1 MKKIHVPKIFSLTFL
16 LLTAAIWTPAAD
28 SPRVNR
34 SALVTVEKS
43 LDDRITRLWD
53 DGPVALLGYTR
64 GIYLEGYGAVF
75 TAEVNL
81 AAGGATLMH
90 PVLNKEDKD
99 QHRKKK
105 LDRLPQLKAA
115 MKQALMASAA
125 SLDPVPADDQVV
137 IAIYLARY
145 PWEDATGIP
154 AQLTA
159 QATKKRLLEIQR
171 AGGAGLEQAVTVK
184 EN

>member
-1 MKKIHVPKIFSLTFL
+1 MKKTFALTFL
-16 LLTAAIWTPAAD
+16 LLAAAVWTPAAD

-34 SALVTVEKS
+34 TALVTVEKS

-64 GIYLEGYGAVF
+64 GIYLDGYGAVF

-99 QHRKKK
+99 LHRKKK
-105 LDRLPQLKAA
+105 LDRLPQLKTA
-115 MKQALMASAA
+115 MRQALVASAA

-137 IAIYLARY
+137 IAIYLSRY

-154 AQLTA
+154 LQLTA
-159 QATKKRLLEIQR
+159 QATKRKLLEIQR
-171 AGGAGLEQAVTVK
+171 AGGAGLEQAITVK

>member
-1 MKKIHVPKIFSLTFL
+1 MKKTFALTFL
-16 LLTAAIWTPAAD
+16 LLAAAIWTPAAD

-34 SALVTVEKS
+34 TALITVEKS

-64 GIYLEGYGAVF
+64 GIYLDGYGAVF

-99 QHRKKK
+99 LHRKKK
-105 LDRLPQLKAA
+105 LDRLPQLKTA
-115 MKQALMASAA
+115 MRQALVASAA

-137 IAIYLARY
+137 IAIYLSRY

-154 AQLTA
+154 LQLTA
-159 QATKKRLLEIQR
+159 QATKRKLLEIQR
-171 AGGAGLEQAVTVK
+171 AGGAGLEQAITVK

>member
-1 MKKIHVPKIFSLTFL
+1 MNMKKTFALTFL
-16 LLTAAIWTPAAD
+16 LLAAAIWTPAAD

-34 SALVTVEKS
+34 TALVTVEKS

-64 GIYLEGYGAVF
+64 GIYLDGYGAVF

-99 QHRKKK
+99 LHRKKK
-105 LDRLPQLKAA
+105 LDRLPQLKTA
-115 MKQALMASAA
+115 MRQALVASAA

-137 IAIYLARY
+137 IAIYLSRY

-154 AQLTA
+154 LQLTA
-159 QATKKRLLEIQR
+159 QATKR
-171 AGGAGLEQAVTVK
+171 
-184 EN
+184 

>member
-1 MKKIHVPKIFSLTFL
+1 MKKTFALTFL
-16 LLTAAIWTPAAD
+16 LLAAAIWTPAAD

-34 SALVTVEKS
+34 TALITVEKS

-64 GIYLEGYGAVF
+64 GIYLDGYGAVF

-99 QHRKKK
+99 LHRKKK
-105 LDRLPQLKAA
+105 LDRLPQLKTA
-115 MKQALMASAA
+115 MRQALVASAA

-137 IAIYLARY
+137 IAIYLSRY

-154 AQLTA
+154 LQLTA
-159 QATKKRLLEIQR
+159 QATKRKLLEIQR
-171 AGGAGLEQAVTVK
+171 AWGAGLEQAITVK

>member
-1 MKKIHVPKIFSLTFL
+1 MNMKKIFALTFL
-16 LLTAAIWTPAAD
+16 LLAAAIWTPAAE
-28 SPRVNR
+28 PRVSR
-34 SALVTVEKS
+34 AALVTVEKS

-64 GIYLEGYGAVF
+64 GIYLESYGAVF

-90 PVLNKEDKD
+90 PVLNNQDKE
-99 QHRKKK
+99 QHHKKK
-105 LDRLPQLKAA
+105 LDRLPQLKTA
-115 MKQALMASAA
+115 MKQALVASAA

-171 AGGAGLEQAVTVK
+171 AGGAGLEQAITVK

>member
-1 MKKIHVPKIFSLTFL
+1 MKKFSALTFL
-16 LLTAAIWTPAAD
+16 LLAAAIWTPAAD

-81 AAGGATLMH
+81 AAGGATLIH
-90 PVLNKEDKD
+90 PVRNKEDKD
-99 QHRKKK
+99 LNRHKK
-105 LDRLPQLKAA
+105 LEQLPQ
-115 MKQALMASAA
+115 
-125 SLDPVPADDQVV
+125 
-137 IAIYLARY
+137 
-145 PWEDATGIP
+145 
-154 AQLTA
+154 
-159 QATKKRLLEIQR
+159 
-171 AGGAGLEQAVTVK
+171 
-184 EN
+184 